1 MARVRLRR
9 TLRDGGPPRAP
20 PPLDTRIEHGVGGSE
35 VPLLA
40 KWRVQNLPISSL
52 LKPGNAVQ
60 ILGSCATTK
69 QSDHEALR
77 RNYLEVLVLRVTS
90 R

>member
-1 MARVRLRR
+1 MNTSR
-9 TLRDGGPPRAP
+9 GPVGPGPLCP
-20 PPLDTRIEHGVGGSE
+20 PLPLDTRIEHGVGGSE

-60 ILGSCATTK
+60 ILGCATTK